1 MSETDVKAKVQH
13 ILAKN
18 FQVGLWGDR
27 GYYVDRGSTRCFIS
41 VSSRGG
47 DDERVI
53 VKLTSP
59 VAFEVP
65 GSPALF
71 EYIALNSDSWVFGHL
86 GLDADDDVPGTYSVL
101 FVHRL
106 LGNYLDEEELSGAVA
121 AVAVTADEI
130 DDDVVAKFGGRRFR
144 E

>member
-1 MSETDVKAKVQH
+1 MTEDDVKAKVQH

-18 FQVGLWGDR
+18 FDVGLWGDR
-27 GYYVDRGSTRCFIS
+27 GFYVDRGSTRCFVS
-41 VSSRGG
+41 VNARGG
-47 DDERVI
+47 DDSRVI
-53 VKLTSP
+53 VRVTSP

-71 EYIALNSDSWVFGHL
+71 EHVALNSDSWLFGHL
-86 GLDADDDVPGTYSVL
+86 GLDPDADVPGTYSVL

-106 LGNYLDEEELSGAVA
+106 LGNYLDEEELTGTVA

-130 DDDVVAKFGGRRFR
+130 DDDFVARFGGKRFR